1 MPAHEET
8 VLAAVNY
15 RGQNLPLCGISRR
28 PHPRPKSS
36 TTLCLRPDM
45 KKEWLLCLAGCEI
58 ARLPRLQITPNWN
71 CLIGRLLCPL
81 LWEGPRLRG
90 KWLGWPWVG
99 PLSDSIITDGIS
111 ELKKHWRDRCN
122 TKWAWSE
129 KWNRDYILL
138 FCVRGFSMSFLI
150 TFHINIVTR
159 CNIDL
164 QFDLDHIDASHLPTW
179 QLGWPRR
186 TW

>member
-81 LWEGPRLRG
+81 LWEGRRLRG

-111 ELKKHWRDRCN
+111 ELAMNLTLNEHEARNKIETTFCF
-122 TKWAWSE
+122 
-129 KWNRDYILL
+129 
-138 FCVRGFSMSFLI
+138 FCVLRFSMSF
-150 TFHINIVTR
+150 V
-159 CNIDL
+159 
-164 QFDLDHIDASHLPTW
+164 LDYLSYQYCHAL
-179 QLGWPRR
+179 
-186 TW
+186 